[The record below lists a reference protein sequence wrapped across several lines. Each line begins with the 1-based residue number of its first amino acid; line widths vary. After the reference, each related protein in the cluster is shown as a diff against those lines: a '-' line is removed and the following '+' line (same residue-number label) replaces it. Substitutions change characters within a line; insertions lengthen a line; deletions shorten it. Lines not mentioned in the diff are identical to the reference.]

1 MEGGEGKGTSFF
13 SSSGFASG
21 FAMGLRMARN
31 ELGCLTGDA
40 TALGCSGVVGFAA
53 AAGLA
58 CDSADSFAGV
68 LAEEEVT
75 VVALTACSA
84 AGTGA
89 FDGVTG
95 SFCGSFM
102 GDSFPCTGLDSL
114 T

>member
-1 MEGGEGKGTSFF
+1 
-13 SSSGFASG
+13 
-21 FAMGLRMARN
+21 MGLRMARS

-40 TALGCSGVVGFAA
+40 TALGCSGVVGFAV

-58 CDSADSFAGV
+58 CDSADSFAGVV

-95 SFCGSFM
+95 SFCGSGGFM
-102 GDSFPCTGLDSL
+102 GDSFPCTGLDSFV